1 MRPKQEAKLS
11 DDYLPFGTAKVAII
25 TSILF
30 FLFFFL
36 KTGCNYSREDSLVK
50 WSIRSLLFSHF
61 KGLAVHA
68 MKQKTIDIGLLLL
81 HTYTLRS
88 LI

>member
-36 KTGCNYSREDSLVK
+36 RQVAIIQEKIPSSSGQSDPFCFPISKV
-50 WSIRSLLFSHF
+50 
-61 KGLAVHA
+61 
-68 MKQKTIDIGLLLL
+68 
-81 HTYTLRS
+81 
-88 LI
+88 